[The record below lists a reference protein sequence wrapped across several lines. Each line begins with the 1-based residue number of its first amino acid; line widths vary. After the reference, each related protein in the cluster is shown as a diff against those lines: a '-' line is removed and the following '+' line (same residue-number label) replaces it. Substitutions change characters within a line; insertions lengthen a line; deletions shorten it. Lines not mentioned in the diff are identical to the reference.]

1 MVTRKSDAPN
11 LGREKARAILESQ
24 RQSII
29 DRTVDYRW
37 YVAEVRPAGED
48 DYGHYVP
55 EFRKV
60 VASYFDSLEGAQAWY
75 DEHLPDPGKTLKVY
89 RDRLITT
96 ERWMPG

>member
-1 MVTRKSDAPN
+1 MVTRKSDTPS
-11 LGREKARAILESQ
+11 LSREKARAILESQ
-24 RQSII
+24 RQSVI

-48 DYGHYVP
+48 DYGHHVP

-75 DEHLPDPGKTLKVY
+75 DEHEPDPGSKLEICRERLVKTL
-89 RDRLITT
+89 T
-96 ERWMPG
+96 WMRG